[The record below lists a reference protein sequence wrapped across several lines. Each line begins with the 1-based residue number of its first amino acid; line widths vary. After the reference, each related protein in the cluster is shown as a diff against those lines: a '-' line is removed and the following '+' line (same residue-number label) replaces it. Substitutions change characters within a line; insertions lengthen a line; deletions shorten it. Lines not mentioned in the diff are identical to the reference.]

1 MSKIVKGM
9 FDVMPKDEEN
19 WRQVQW
25 WRFVESTARTV
36 AERFRFQEVR
46 TPLVEYTELFKRGVG
61 DTTDI
66 VEKEMYTFTDR
77 AGRSISLRPEGTAGI
92 VRSFVGH
99 KVYAQPQPTKWF
111 YMGPMYRYE
120 RQQVGRYRQFHQ
132 LGVEAFGSFDPALDA
147 EVIALGMQF
156 FEELGLKGVQVE
168 INNVGDP
175 ESRARYFEAL
185 IAYFEPYKE
194 ELAED
199 AQNRLY
205 RNPMRILDSK
215 DPHTH
220 EIAMGAPSILEY
232 LSEDSRANLEAVKQ
246 YLDILGVNY
255 VQNDRLVRGLDYY
268 TQTAF
273 EYMVDIPGAQA
284 STIGGG
290 GRYNGLVQEVGGPD
304 MPGVGFG
311 VGLERVLLALEE
323 QKVVVPEPSRLD
335 CYMITF
341 DQATKRKSM
350 ELLAELR
357 RAGLSAE
364 RDYLDRKMKAQMK
377 VADREQARFV
387 AILGEDELAQNT
399 IQVKNMETGTQEAV
413 PFDQLVTYIQTEKG
427 R

>member
-1 MSKIVKGM
+1 M
-9 FDVMPKDEEN
+9 FDVMPKDEEK

-25 WRFVESTARTV
+25 WRFVESTARDV

-46 TPLVEYTELFKRGVG
+46 TPLVEYTELFERGVG
-61 DTTDI
+61 NTTDI

-120 RQQVGRYRQFHQ
+120 RQQIGRYRQFHQ

-215 DPHTH
+215 DPRTK
-220 EIAMGAPSILEY
+220 EIAKGAPSILDY
-232 LSEDSRANLEAVKQ
+232 LSEESLANLEAVKQ

-268 TQTAF
+268 TQIAF

-311 VGLERVLLALEE
+311 IGLERVLLALEE
-323 QKVVVPEPSRLD
+323 QQVAVPEPGRLD

-350 ELLAELR
+350 QLLAELR

-387 AILGEDELAQNT
+387 AILGEDELAQNL
-399 IQVKNMETGTQEAV
+399 IQVKNMETGTQVAV

>member
-1 MSKIVKGM
+1 M
-9 FDVMPKDEEN
+9 FDVMPKDEEK
-19 WRQVQW
+19 WRQVEW
-25 WRFVESTARTV
+25 WRFVESTARNV
-36 AERFRFQEVR
+36 AERFHFQEVR
-46 TPLVEYTELFKRGVG
+46 TPIVEYTELFERGVG

-199 AQNRLY
+199 AQSRLY

-215 DPHTH
+215 DPRTK
-220 EIAMGAPSILEY
+220 EIAKGAPSILDY
-232 LSEDSRANLEAVKQ
+232 LSEESLANLEAVKQ

-268 TQTAF
+268 TQIAF

-311 VGLERVLLALEE
+311 IGLERVLLALEE
-323 QKVVVPEPSRLD
+323 QQVEVPELSRLD
-335 CYMITF
+335 CYMVTL
-341 DQATKRKSM
+341 DQATKTKSM
-350 ELLAELR
+350 QLLAELR

-377 VADREQARFV
+377 AADREQARFV
-387 AILGEDELAQNT
+387 AILGGDELAQNL
-399 IQVKNMETGTQEAV
+399 IQVKNMETGMQEAV
-413 PFDQLVTYIQTEKG
+413 SLDQLVTYIQTGKG

>member
-1 MSKIVKGM
+1 MMSKIVKGM
-9 FDVMPKDEEN
+9 FDIMPGDAEK
-19 WRQVQW
+19 WRQVER
-25 WRFVESTARTV
+25 WRFVESKVREV
-36 AERFRFQEVR
+36 ADRFRFQEVR
-46 TPLVEYTELFKRGVG
+46 TPVVEHTELFERGVG

-66 VEKEMYTFTDR
+66 VEKEMYTFQDR
-77 AGRSISLRPEGTAGI
+77 AKRSISLRPEGTAGI

-111 YMGPMYRYE
+111 YLGQMFRYE

-132 LGVEAFGSFDPALDA
+132 FGVEAFGSFDPALDA

-156 FEELGLKGVQVE
+156 FEELGLKGVRVE

-175 ESRARYFEAL
+175 VSRARYFEAL

-215 DPHTH
+215 DPRTK
-220 EIAMGAPSILEY
+220 EIAQGAPSIFDY
-232 LSEDSRANLEAVKQ
+232 LSHENHANLEAVKS
-246 YLDILGVNY
+246 YLDVLGVNY
-255 VQNDRLVRGLDYY
+255 VVNDRLVRGLDYY

-273 EYMVDIPGAQA
+273 EYMADIPGAQA

-290 GRYNGLVQEVGGPD
+290 GRYNGLVQEIGGPE

-311 VGLERVLLALEE
+311 IGIERVLLALEE
-323 QKVVVPEPSRLD
+323 QQVEIPDLNRLD
-335 CYMITF
+335 CYIITF
-341 DQATKRKSM
+341 DQTTKTKSM
-350 ELLAELR
+350 HLLAELR
-357 RAGLSAE
+357 RAGLSAD

-377 VADREQARFV
+377 AADREQARFV
-387 AILGEDELAQNT
+387 AILGEDELAKNM

-413 PFDQLVTYIQTEKG
+413 SLDQLVTYIQTEKG
-427 R
+427 